1 MKYLKTYESM
11 SDLASDS
18 YHKRQERLRF
28 LEDMSLELSDDNFN
42 VQVSSEVLSRDD
54 KYIKVTIQKI
64 GSNNEFYYNDVKD
77 VFLSMV
83 SYMKEEGMSLL
94 FIDGRFSSVHSYFQP
109 PFSVN
114 PLGLKEEELYFLTN
128 TLTQLSGKVDCPIQQ
143 LIIKFKE

>member
-1 MKYLKTYESM
+1 M

-18 YHKRQERLRF
+18 YLKRQERLRF
-28 LEDMSLELSDDNFN
+28 LSDMSLELWDSNFN

-54 KYIKVTIQKI
+54 KYIVVNI
-64 GSNNEFYYNDVKD
+64 GKRGSYRGSYNRFYYSEIKD

-83 SYMKEEGMSLL
+83 SYMKSEGMRLES
-94 FIDGRFSSVHSYFQP
+94 IDGRCSSINQFN
-109 PFSVN
+109 N

-128 TLTQLSGKVDCPIQQ
+128 TLTQLSGKVDCPIGQ

>member
-83 SYMKEEGMSLL
+83 SYMKEEGMRL
-94 FIDGRFSSVHSYFQP
+94 FFMNGRFSSINQFN
-109 PFSVN
+109 N
-114 PLGLKEEELYFLTN
+114 PLGLREEELYFLTN
-128 TLTQLSGKVDCPIQQ
+128 TFTKLSGKVDCPIQQ